1 MVRDRE
7 DTIFL
12 LERKKVLDVVRKWPG
27 MNVTWITSKIAQD
40 AFAHRRLLPGVRR
53 HLNDL
58 EEDRKVFQNRDDTW
72 WPK

>member
-1 MVRDRE
+1 MALDRT

-27 MNVTWITSKIAQD
+27 MNVTWITAKLAKD
-40 AFAHRRLLPGVRR
+40 ALQHRRLVPGVRR
-53 HLNDL
+53 HLLDL
-58 EEDRKVFQNRDDTW
+58 KDAKKIFKSGDDSW